1 MDSDEHIVGVAGPS
15 NPSQPGMDPMQSA
28 ASRSNR
34 SRSSPALLGGRLIAL
49 AHEIF
54 GDPRAVHKE
63 LVPARS
69 AL

>member
-1 MDSDEHIVGVAGPS
+1 MGSDEHIVGVAGPS

-34 SRSSPALLGGRLIAL
+34 FRSLDALQRGRLIAL
-49 AHEIF
+49 ADEIF